1 MSIGLTCGHL
11 ERGVCFK
18 CAGQTRRLALQH
30 AQETANAIARGA
42 EDAAY
47 ARGIADGR
55 ARVEAD
61 LRAAAERFSI
71 LTASERALLRDRA
84 DRYERGEHEREGT

>member
-61 LRAAAERFSI
+61 LRAAADRTFTEAAEGA
-71 LTASERALLRDRA
+71 LRALAL
-84 DRYERGEHEREGT
+84 RYERGEHESEGT

>member
-18 CAGQTRRLALQH
+18 CAGQTRRFALER
-30 AQETANAIARGA
+30 AQETAAAIARGA

-47 ARGIADGR
+47 ARGVADER
-55 ARVEAD
+55 ARVVAW
-61 LRAAAERFSI
+61 LRAMAPTFKGVMLAYRDALLWAAERI
-71 LTASERALLRDRA
+71 NC
-84 DRYERGEHEREGT
+84 GEHKEDT